1 MDMKAASGQDQ
12 FGNEDGLLEQ
22 KPKMMRESF
31 WRENKKLCD
40 KQQAQRWSSSL
51 EEKSTEQL
59 FALYFSV

>member
-1 MDMKAASGQDQ
+1 MMDMKAASKQDQ

-40 KQQAQRWSSSL
+40 KQQAQR
-51 EEKSTEQL
+51 
-59 FALYFSV
+59 